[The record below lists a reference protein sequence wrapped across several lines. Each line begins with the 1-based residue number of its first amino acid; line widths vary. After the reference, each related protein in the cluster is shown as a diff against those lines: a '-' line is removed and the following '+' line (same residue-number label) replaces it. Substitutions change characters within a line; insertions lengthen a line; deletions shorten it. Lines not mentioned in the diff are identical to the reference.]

1 MKLRRGLV
9 LVMTA
14 VLIMGAAGC
23 QKQTKGDDTALGE
36 GPMNAVASQ
45 SENGSLENGRET
57 VSQEESMGTEGIN
70 EIVLNFWYT
79 DAGMTEYF
87 TDAVSRYQK
96 ENPGVVINLRMVAS
110 TGYLENINT
119 QSIRQ
124 TNAVD
129 VYMLH
134 NEDLE
139 QAYLAGLACAYEP
152 EGTVYTT
159 ENFGRSAIRAVT
171 YDNKQIAYPLYFN
184 SSFLIYNKAYVTDV
198 PATFDDILNFSNNL
212 EYEEEGSITDNIE
225 KTFIWPV
232 SDYTFNYAF
241 LSDGFVVGGLNGDD
255 RSQINVSNDTVAA
268 SLEYYQSL
276 YDYFAIDRH
285 EVDYEYC
292 LQSFIDGKNAFTFA
306 KTGDIPRLNESGVDY
321 GTACMPD
328 ISNTIS
334 ASSLSYTQTLVVN
347 PYSTHV
353 SEAQKFVQALT
364 YEYVNEFYG
373 KTGFYPSCKA
383 WNYDEIA
390 AGVYANYADSTP
402 MPKMMTL
409 GDYYIQ
415 LEILLHTVWD
425 DNGEIN
431 ELLDNFQNF
440 ITIQI
445 N

>member
-139 QAYLAGLACAYEP
+139 QAYLA
-152 EGTVYTT
+152 VHMS
-159 ENFGRSAIRAVT
+159 R
-171 YDNKQIAYPLYFN
+171 
-184 SSFLIYNKAYVTDV
+184 KARCIPQRILDV
-198 PATFDDILNFSNNL
+198 QQFA
-212 EYEEEGSITDNIE
+212 
-225 KTFIWPV
+225 
-232 SDYTFNYAF
+232 
-241 LSDGFVVGGLNGDD
+241 
-255 RSQINVSNDTVAA
+255 
-268 SLEYYQSL
+268 QSL
-276 YDYFAIDRH
+276 MIINR
-285 EVDYEYC
+285 
-292 LQSFIDGKNAFTFA
+292 LPIRFIL
-306 KTGDIPRLNESGVDY
+306 IRL
-321 GTACMPD
+321 
-328 ISNTIS
+328 
-334 ASSLSYTQTLVVN
+334 
-347 PYSTHV
+347 
-353 SEAQKFVQALT
+353 F
-364 YEYVNEFYG
+364 
-373 KTGFYPSCKA
+373 
-383 WNYDEIA
+383 
-390 AGVYANYADSTP
+390 
-402 MPKMMTL
+402 
-409 GDYYIQ
+409 
-415 LEILLHTVWD
+415 
-425 DNGEIN
+425 
-431 ELLDNFQNF
+431 
-440 ITIQI
+440 
-445 N
+445 